1 MAFERLSRLLS
12 IMSVFSWLFLAEQA
26 SSLTIYRIGAPF
38 TAAERDSLGGLGIEF
53 REIDWLPLQ
62 LGEALEPDS
71 LQVGS
76 LQPNFIDEGED
87 IARTLL
93 DRDGWIGV
101 TDFANI
107 DRLTPRVLVDGNE
120 ETSYT
125 WVAIAPE
132 SFDAARSRNEQLTV
146 DLGGRF
152 LVHEVRFRPLA
163 DKPEHFLEKF
173 VIGATNESFRHGNS
187 VPNFQVVADIKEN
200 FEPEVSVIFDPPIT
214 TLALQ
219 LRISRQTLKEIGLAS
234 FEVYGGGFVTPA
246 AYESDVIELDD
257 IASLGEITWAG
268 KRDPSAQVAIRT
280 RAGLDPHPVV
290 FWETRPEQQ
299 DSVRYLDGGGDL
311 TLTEYKGK
319 YNRLED
325 IYKPVNYGDKVTFDT
340 ENWSFWSSP
349 YEFENPGVAFIS
361 PGPRRYVQ
369 IRADFASTV
378 EDGGNIDYI
387 QFEATSPPLVGQLV
401 GEVFPLETTV
411 GEPTRFTY
419 YFSPTI
425 PPGAGGFDGVEIS
438 TPSGVVSVD
447 SVRIDAVNQD
457 DFSWK
462 VREDGLGFEVLL
474 PRRLEQSDNGTI
486 VEVVFTAPVF
496 REVGTRFDGRVF
508 DTLKPLEVRQRIVP
522 GNAIDEVPS
531 DGVAIRTSLS
541 RSLLFSPSVSPNPF
555 TPNGDGVNDVVN
567 ISYTLLRVTSGV
579 PVTIE
584 VFDLSGRLVKQVH
597 SGVDLIG
604 QYAYTWDGTDGS
616 GSIVPPGLY
625 LYRIDADVHLEK
637 EISSGIIS
645 VAY

>member
-1 MAFERLSRLLS
+1 MSFERLSRLLS
-12 IMSVFSWLFLAEQA
+12 ITSVFGCLFLADQA
-26 SSLTIYRIGAPF
+26 SGLTIYRIGAPF
-38 TAAERDSLGGLGIEF
+38 SAAERDSLGGLGIDF
-53 REIDWLPLQ
+53 REVDWLPLQ

-71 LQVGS
+71 LQTGS
-76 LQPNFIDEGED
+76 LQPNFIDDGED

-101 TDFANI
+101 RDFANI
-107 DRLTPRVLVDGNE
+107 DRLAPRVLVDGDE
-120 ETSYT
+120 TTSYT

-132 SFDAARSRNEQLTV
+132 SFDAARSRSEQLTV

-152 LVHEVRFRPLA
+152 LIHEVRFRPLP

-173 VIGATNESFRHGNS
+173 VLGASDRGFRHGNS
-187 VPNFQVVADIKEN
+187 VPNFPVVAEIKEN
-200 FEPEVSVIFDPPIT
+200 FEPEVSVVFDPPIT
-214 TLALQ
+214 TDALQ

-268 KRDPSAQVAIRT
+268 RRDPNAQIAIRT

-299 DSVRYLDGGGDL
+299 DSIRYLDGGGDL
-311 TLTEYKGK
+311 TLTEYKNK
-319 YNRLED
+319 YSRLED
-325 IYKPVNYGDKVTFDT
+325 IYKPVNYEDKVSFDT

-349 YEFENPGVAFIS
+349 YEFENPGVGFIS
-361 PGPRRYVQ
+361 PGPRKYVQ

-387 QFEATSPPLVGQLV
+387 QFEASSPPLVGELV

-425 PPGAGGFDGVEIS
+425 PAGAGGFDGVEIS

-447 SVRIDAVNQD
+447 SLRIDAVNQD
-457 DFSWK
+457 DFTWR
-462 VREDGLGFEVLL
+462 VREDGRGFELLL
-474 PRRLEQSDNGTI
+474 PRRLEQADNGTI
-486 VEVVFTAPVF
+486 IEVVFTAPVF

-522 GNAIDEVPS
+522 GNAIDEIPS
-531 DGVAIRTSLS
+531 DGIAIRTSLS

-555 TPNGDGVNDVVN
+555 TPNGDGVNDVVH
-567 ISYTLLRVTSGV
+567 ISYTLLRVTSGI
-579 PVTIE
+579 PVSIDI
-584 VFDLSGRLVKQVH
+584 FDLSGRLVKQVH
-597 SGVDLIG
+597 SGVDPIG
-604 QYAYTWDGTDGS
+604 QYAYTWDGTDDSNG
-616 GSIVPPGLY
+616 IVPPGLY
-625 LYRIDADVHLEK
+625 LYRIDADVNLEN
-637 EISSGIIS
+637 EISSGIVS